1 MNYLFCTRPLSVSDL
16 LLRNHSRINNVS
28 ADDSDSYDMAPV
40 QRGLYL
46 SGQPLDHEPSLGQV
60 PVASLVGAGG
70 SPPSDAWLPPS
81 HQFTRLRYGGP
92 PMPQPPLD
100 RQSPGSLAAVMQGM
114 QGGVPLPPASGLVGA
129 GGPPYPGEM
138 SCDGV
143 GDVLQYQQPGSTQ
156 SSTVAG
162 RVEVF

>member
-1 MNYLFCTRPLSVSDL
+1 
-16 LLRNHSRINNVS
+16 
-28 ADDSDSYDMAPV
+28 MAPV

-60 PVASLVGAGG
+60 PVVSLAAAGG

-81 HQFTRLRYGGP
+81 HHFTRLRYGAP
-92 PMPQPPLD
+92 PMPPPPLD

-114 QGGVPLPPASGLVGA
+114 QGGVPLQPASGLIDA

-138 SCDGV
+138 SCETA
-143 GDVLQYQQPGSTQ
+143 GDVLQYQQPTSTQ
-156 SSTVAG
+156 NNAVAG

>member
-1 MNYLFCTRPLSVSDL
+1 MCL
-16 LLRNHSRINNVS
+16 
-28 ADDSDSYDMAPV
+28 DDSDSYDMAPV

-60 PVASLVGAGG
+60 PVVSLAGAGG
-70 SPPSDAWLPPS
+70 SPTSDAWLPPS

-92 PMPQPPLD
+92 PMPPPPPPPLD

-114 QGGVPLPPASGLVGA
+114 QGGVPLPPATGLVGP
-129 GGPPYPGEM
+129 GGPPFPGDM
-138 SCDGV
+138 GCDGA
-143 GDVLQYQQPGSTQ
+143 GDVLQYQHAGTTQ
-156 SSTVAG
+156 NTGAAG

>member
-1 MNYLFCTRPLSVSDL
+1 MSTDFNDISYCVSVL
-16 LLRNHSRINNVS
+16 C

-60 PVASLVGAGG
+60 PVVSLAG
-70 SPPSDAWLPPS
+70 SPPADAWLPPS
-81 HQFTRLRYGGP
+81 HQFARLRYGGP
-92 PMPQPPLD
+92 PMPPPPQLD
-100 RQSPGSLAAVMQGM
+100 RHSPGALAAVMQGM
-114 QGGVPLPPASGLVGA
+114 PGAGGGGPGLPLAPASGLVPACGG

-138 SCDGV
+138 GCDSSAP
-143 GDVLQYQQPGSTQ
+143 GDVLQYQQPPGSAQ
-156 SSTVAG
+156 NSAG

>member
-1 MNYLFCTRPLSVSDL
+1 
-16 LLRNHSRINNVS
+16 
-28 ADDSDSYDMAPV
+28 MAPV

-60 PVASLVGAGG
+60 PVVSLAGAG

-92 PMPQPPLD
+92 PMPPPPSLE
-100 RQSPGSLAAVMQGM
+100 RQSPGALAAVMQGM
-114 QGGVPLPPASGLVGA
+114 QGGVPLPPASGLVGGP

-138 SCDGV
+138 GCEGAA
-143 GDVLQYQQPGSTQ
+143 DVLQYQPPGSTPN
-156 SSTVAG
+156 TVAG

>member
-1 MNYLFCTRPLSVSDL
+1 
-16 LLRNHSRINNVS
+16 
-28 ADDSDSYDMAPV
+28 MAPV

-60 PVASLVGAGG
+60 PVVSLAGAGG

-81 HQFTRLRYGGP
+81 HQLPRLRYGGP
-92 PMPQPPLD
+92 PMPPPPLD

-114 QGGVPLPPASGLVGA
+114 PGGVPMPPVSGLVG
-129 GGPPYPGEM
+129 GPPFLGEM
-138 SCDGV
+138 GCDGP

-156 SSTVAG
+156 NNTGAG

>member
-1 MNYLFCTRPLSVSDL
+1 
-16 LLRNHSRINNVS
+16 
-28 ADDSDSYDMAPV
+28 MAPV

-60 PVASLVGAGG
+60 PVVSLASA

-81 HQFTRLRYGGP
+81 HQFNRLRYGGP
-92 PMPQPPLD
+92 PMPPPLD
-100 RQSPGSLAAVMQGM
+100 RQSPGSLASVMQGLP
-114 QGGVPLPPASGLVGA
+114 VPPPSGL

-138 SCDGV
+138 GCDAV

-156 SSTVAG
+156 NSAGAAVG